1 MRIDLRTLGEGNNYW
16 ECQEPP
22 DSLGLKAEGMEFS
35 SPVESKLRIL
45 KSGKNYIGQGEI
57 KTRVDFECS
66 RCLKKSG
73 QVLKCE
79 IKFHLK
85 EENDQII
92 LETEEGEG
100 QIQSGRSFDLSD
112 LARENLILSLPL
124 KPLCSEDCKGLCP
137 VCGIN
142 LNTSSCKCKKEVT
155 DPRWEKL
162 KSLKLENRVKR

>member
-1 MRIDLRTLGEGNNYW
+1 M
-16 ECQEPP
+16 ECQESP
-22 DSLGLKAEGMEFS
+22 DSLGLKAEGVEFS

-45 KSGKNYIGQGEI
+45 KSGQNYIGQGEI

-79 IKFHLK
+79 IKFLLK

-92 LETEEGEG
+92 LEAEEGEG
-100 QIQSGRSFDLSD
+100 QIQSGGSFNLDELI
-112 LARENLILSLPL
+112 RKNLILSLPL
-124 KPLCSEDCKGLCP
+124 KPLCLEDCKGLCP

-142 LNTSSCKCKKEVT
+142 LNTSSCECKKDVT

-162 KSLKLENRVKR
+162 KGLKLENKGKK